1 MDINKTM
8 ELSKTIKRM
17 SSTRMENLKP
27 TTSVDFAANNDCG
40 LDFTNKTGNLHQP
53 GELHT
58 VTVKQTKVSNQQNC
72 GLEPKKRGDFTGK
85 TKDLKHL
92 ISTQLG
98 LRGVNTHP
106 VIHAIKDP

>member
-27 TTSVDFAANNDCG
+27 TTSVDFAANNNCG

-58 VTVKQTKVSNQQNC
+58 VKQTKVSNQQNC
-72 GLEPKKRGDFTGK
+72 GLEPKNVETSLAR
-85 TKDLKHL
+85 
-92 ISTQLG
+92 
-98 LRGVNTHP
+98 LR
-106 VIHAIKDP
+106 I